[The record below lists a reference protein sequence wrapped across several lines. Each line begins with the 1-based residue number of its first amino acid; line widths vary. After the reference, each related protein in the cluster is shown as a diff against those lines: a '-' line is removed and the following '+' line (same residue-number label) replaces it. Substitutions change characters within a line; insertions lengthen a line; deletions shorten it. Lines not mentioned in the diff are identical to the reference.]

1 MAKAK
6 QIKNIQAPPVSDPAR
21 APYTPPEAKS
31 RGNGGG
37 NPNAEHVPTDKVYGV
52 ASRDRWPGSSDVS
65 QQLRD
70 SRKIEGSD
78 TSSEDEDE
86 DEEYSEEDTGGAAL
100 TVAELKAALD
110 EAEIEYD
117 KSAKKAELVELYDT
131 NGLGG
136 E

>member
-6 QIKNIQAPPVSDPAR
+6 QIKNIQAPPVNDPAR
-21 APYTPPEAKS
+21 AEYTPPEAKS

-37 NPNAEHVPTDKVYGV
+37 DEDPNSQPPSKDRVYGV
-52 ASRDRWPGSSDVS
+52 ASRDRWPGSADVS
-65 QQLRD
+65 ENLRD

-78 TSSEDEDE
+78 TG
-86 DEEYSEEDTGGAAL
+86 SEEEEEEEEAEGGAAL

-117 KSAKKAELVELYDT
+117 KSAKKADLVELYDA
-131 NGLGG
+131 NDLGG